1 MFINFLDCNFL
12 ILRLQLLLIERVKI
26 EVALMLLRVTVLRA
40 EHIFATTLHSQQAN
54 LLFAC
59 PTLSLIILTQNYD
72 QKVPV
77 TYLHWSL
84 WFLWLLWRLLLFL
97 GILALILH
105 LCISHSG
112 ASLTHLCR
120 WL

>member
-40 EHIFATTLHSQQAN
+40 EHIFATTLHSQQPN

-59 PTLSLIILTQNYD
+59 PTLSLIILTKSYD
-72 QKVPV
+72 QKFP
-77 TYLHWSL
+77 SL
-84 WFLWLLWRLLLFL
+84 TCTGLY
-97 GILALILH
+97 GAYG
-105 LCISHSG
+105 SSG
-112 ASLTHLCR
+112 ACFYSSVFLLSSFIFVSATVVLA
-120 WL
+120 